1 MNRTTG
7 TDLAQQ
13 GQSLHNGDSPH
24 CANGKKALSSQHM
37 SKGRTSWAWVPTL
50 YFAEGLPYVLIVT
63 VSAIMFKQLGTSNAD
78 VALYTSWLYL
88 PWVIKP
94 IWSPFVD
101 LAKTKRWWLLLT
113 QLILGAGLAG
123 IALTLHAGNFFKWS
137 LAIMWLLAF
146 SSATHDIS
154 IDGFYLL
161 GLDEGEQSLFVGIR
175 NTAYRI
181 AMIAGQGGLLILV
194 GYFQNRFG
202 DVTNAWS
209 LGFLIAGGLMILL
222 FLYHS
227 SILPHPVADCTIA
240 VSGKNILKEFGR
252 TFVSYFSKPD
262 ILTAVLFILLFRFPE
277 AQIGKIAPLFLV
289 DSIENG
295 GLGLTTAQIGFAQGT
310 LGVIGLLLG
319 GILGGITLSRHG
331 LKKCI
336 WWMVGAISLPDLV
349 YVYLSW
355 MPTQNIAVVSSCIF
369 IEQLGYGF
377 GFTAFTLFLMYVARG
392 EHQTS
397 HYAISTGIMALGMML
412 PGMIS
417 GRLQEMMGYRWFFV
431 WIIACCAI
439 TCLVSALIKYEPEFG
454 KKQ

>member
-1 MNRTTG
+1 MG
-7 TDLAQQ
+7 A
-13 GQSLHNGDSPH
+13 P
-24 CANGKKALSSQHM
+24 
-37 SKGRTSWAWVPTL
+37 RTSWAWVPTL
-50 YFAEGLPYVLIVT
+50 YFAEGLPYVLVVT
-63 VSAIMFKQLGTSNAD
+63 VSAIMFKQLGISNTE

-94 IWSPFVD
+94 FWSPFVD
-101 LAKTKRWWLLLT
+101 LVKTKRWWLLLT

-123 IALTLHAGNFFKWS
+123 VGLTLNTPNFFRWT
-137 LAIMWLLAF
+137 LAILWLMAF

-154 IDGFYLL
+154 IDGFYML
-161 GLDEGEQSLFVGIR
+161 GLDEGEQSMFVGIR

-194 GYFQNRFG
+194 GLFQKMFG
-202 DVTNAWS
+202 SAVRAWS

-222 FLYHS
+222 WLYHS
-227 SILPHPVADCTIA
+227 YILPHPVADCTTG
-240 VSGKNILKEFGR
+240 VSGKNIVKEFGM
-252 TFVSYFSKPD
+252 TFVSYFQKPY
-262 ILTAVLFILLFRFPE
+262 IVPALLFILLFRFPE
-277 AQIGKIAPLFLV
+277 AQIGKIAPLFLI
-289 DSIENG
+289 DDIANG
-295 GLGLTTAQIGFAQGT
+295 GLGLTTQQIGFAQGT

-319 GILGGITLSRHG
+319 GILGGITLSKFG

-336 WWMVGAISLPDLV
+336 WFMVAAISVPDLV

-355 MPTQNIAVVSSCIF
+355 MPTQNMALISSCIF
-369 IEQLGYGF
+369 IEQMGYGF
-377 GFTAFTLFLMYVARG
+377 GFTAYTLFLMYFARG

-417 GRLQEMMGYRWFFV
+417 GWLQEHMGYQWFFV
-431 WIIACCAI
+431 WIIACCAV
-439 TCLVSALIKYEPEFG
+439 TCVVSALIKYEPDFG

>member
-1 MNRTTG
+1 M
-7 TDLAQQ
+7 A
-13 GQSLHNGDSPH
+13 SH
-24 CANGKKALSSQHM
+24 
-37 SKGRTSWAWVPTL
+37 RTSWAWVPTL
-50 YFAEGLPYVLIVT
+50 YFAEGLPYVLVVT
-63 VSAIMFKQLGTSNAD
+63 VSAIMFKQLGISNAD

-94 IWSPFVD
+94 FWSPFVD
-101 LAKTKRWWLLLT
+101 LVKTKRWWLLLT
-113 QLILGAGLAG
+113 QVILGAGLAG
-123 IALTLHAGNFFKWS
+123 VALTLNTTNFFRWS

-154 IDGFYLL
+154 IDGFYML

-194 GYFQNRFG
+194 GLFEKQFG
-202 DVTNAWS
+202 SAVRAWS
-209 LGFLIAGGLMILL
+209 LGFLVAGGLMILL
-222 FLYHS
+222 WLYHS
-227 SILPHPVADCTIA
+227 YILPHPVADCTTGI
-240 VSGKNILKEFGR
+240 SGKNILKEFGM
-252 TFVSYFSKPD
+252 TFVSYFKKPN
-262 ILTAVLFILLFRFPE
+262 ILPALLFILLFRFPE
-277 AQIGKIAPLFLV
+277 AQLGKIAPLFLV
-289 DSIENG
+289 DDAAAG
-295 GLGLTTAQIGFAQGT
+295 GLALTTGQVGFAQGT

-319 GILGGITLSRHG
+319 GILGGITLSRFG

-336 WWMVGAISLPDLV
+336 WYMVAAISVPDLV

-355 MPTQNIAVVSSCIF
+355 FPTQNMALVSTCIF
-369 IEQLGYGF
+369 IEQMGYGF
-377 GFTAFTLFLMYVARG
+377 GFTAYTLFLMYFARG

-417 GRLQEMMGYRWFFV
+417 GWLQEHMGYQWFFV
-431 WIIACCAI
+431 WIIGCCAV
-439 TCLVSALIKYEPEFG
+439 TCIVSALIKYEPDFG

>member
-1 MNRTTG
+1 M
-7 TDLAQQ
+7 A
-13 GQSLHNGDSPH
+13 SPR
-24 CANGKKALSSQHM
+24 A
-37 SKGRTSWAWVPTL
+37 SWAWVPTL
-50 YFAEGLPYVLIVT
+50 YFAEGLPYVLVVT
-63 VSAIMFKQLGTSNAD
+63 VSAIMFKQLGISNAD

-94 IWSPFVD
+94 FWSPFVD
-101 LAKTKRWWLLLT
+101 LVKTKRWWLLLT
-113 QLILGAGLAG
+113 QVILGAGLAG
-123 IALTLHAGNFFKWS
+123 VALTLNTTNFFRWS

-154 IDGFYLL
+154 IDGFYML

-194 GYFQNRFG
+194 GQFEKMFG
-202 DVTNAWS
+202 STVRAWS
-209 LGFLIAGGLMILL
+209 LGFLVAGGLMILL
-222 FLYHS
+222 WLYHS
-227 SILPHPVADCTIA
+227 YILPHPVADCTIGI
-240 VSGKNILKEFGR
+240 SGSNILKEFGM
-252 TFVSYFSKPD
+252 TFVSYFKKPH
-262 ILTAVLFILLFRFPE
+262 ILPALLFILLFRFPE
-277 AQIGKIAPLFLV
+277 AQLGKIAPLFLV
-289 DSIENG
+289 DDAAAG
-295 GLGLTTAQIGFAQGT
+295 GLALTTGQVGFAQGT

-319 GILGGITLSRHG
+319 GILGGITLSRFG

-336 WWMVGAISLPDLV
+336 WYMVAAISVPDLV

-355 MPTQNIAVVSSCIF
+355 FPTQNMALISTCIF
-369 IEQLGYGF
+369 IEQMGYGF
-377 GFTAFTLFLMYVARG
+377 GFTAYTLFLMYFARG

-417 GRLQEMMGYRWFFV
+417 GMLQESMGYRTFFIWV
-431 WIIACCAI
+431 IACCAV
-439 TCLVSALIKYEPEFG
+439 TCAVSAFIKYEPDFG

>member
-1 MNRTTG
+1 M
-7 TDLAQQ
+7 A
-13 GQSLHNGDSPH
+13 SPR
-24 CANGKKALSSQHM
+24 A
-37 SKGRTSWAWVPTL
+37 SWAWVPTL
-50 YFAEGLPYVLIVT
+50 YFAEGLPYVLVVT
-63 VSAIMFKQLGTSNAD
+63 VSAIMFKQLGISNAD

-94 IWSPFVD
+94 FWSPFVD
-101 LAKTKRWWLLLT
+101 LIKTKRWWLLLT
-113 QLILGAGLAG
+113 QVILGAGLAG
-123 IALTLHAGNFFKWS
+123 VALTLNTTNFFRWS

-154 IDGFYLL
+154 IDGFYML

-194 GYFQNRFG
+194 GQFEKLFG
-202 DVTNAWS
+202 STVRAWT
-209 LGFLIAGGLMILL
+209 LGFMIAGALMILL
-222 FLYHS
+222 WLYHS
-227 SILPHPVADCTIA
+227 YILPHPVADCTTGI
-240 VSGKNILKEFGR
+240 SGSNILKEFGM
-252 TFVSYFSKPD
+252 TFVSYFRKPY
-262 ILTAVLFILLFRFPE
+262 IVPALLFILLFRFPE
-277 AQIGKIAPLFLV
+277 AQLGKIAPLFLIDPV
-289 DSIENG
+289 EAG
-295 GLGLTTAQIGFAQGT
+295 GLGLTTGEVGFAQGT

-319 GILGGITLSRHG
+319 GILGGITLSRYG

-336 WWMVGAISLPDLV
+336 WYMVAAISVPDLV

-355 MPTQNIAVVSSCIF
+355 FPTQNMALVSTCIF
-369 IEQLGYGF
+369 IEQMGYGF
-377 GFTAFTLFLMYVARG
+377 GFTAYTLFLMYFARG

-417 GRLQEMMGYRWFFV
+417 GILQEHMGYRTFFIWV
-431 WIIACCAI
+431 IACCAV
-439 TCLVSALIKYEPEFG
+439 TCVVSAIIKYEPDFG

>member
-1 MNRTTG
+1 MASHR
-7 TDLAQQ
+7 
-13 GQSLHNGDSPH
+13 S
-24 CANGKKALSSQHM
+24 
-37 SKGRTSWAWVPTL
+37 SWAWVPTL
-50 YFAEGLPYVLIVT
+50 YFAEGLPYVLVVT
-63 VSAIMFKQLGTSNAD
+63 VSAIMFKQLGISNAD

-94 IWSPFVD
+94 FWSPFVD
-101 LAKTKRWWLLLT
+101 LVKTKRWWLLLT
-113 QLILGAGLAG
+113 QVILGAGLAG
-123 IALTLHAGNFFKWS
+123 VALTLNTTNFFRWS

-154 IDGFYLL
+154 IDGFYML

-194 GYFQNRFG
+194 GLFEKQFG
-202 DVTNAWS
+202 SAVRAWS
-209 LGFLIAGGLMILL
+209 LGFLVAGGLMILL
-222 FLYHS
+222 WLYHS
-227 SILPHPVADCTIA
+227 YILPHPVADCTTGI
-240 VSGKNILKEFGR
+240 SGKNILKEFGM
-252 TFVSYFSKPD
+252 TFVSYFKKPN
-262 ILTAVLFILLFRFPE
+262 ILPALLFILLFRFPE
-277 AQIGKIAPLFLV
+277 AQLGKIAPLFLV
-289 DSIENG
+289 DDAAAG
-295 GLGLTTAQIGFAQGT
+295 GLALTTGQVGFVQGT

-319 GILGGITLSRHG
+319 GILGGITLSHYG

-336 WWMVGAISLPDLV
+336 WYMVAAISVPDLV

-355 MPTQNIAVVSSCIF
+355 LPTQNMALVSTCIF
-369 IEQLGYGF
+369 IEQMGYGF
-377 GFTAFTLFLMYVARG
+377 GFTAYTLFLMYFARG

-417 GRLQEMMGYRWFFV
+417 GILQEHMGYRTFFIWV
-431 WIIACCAI
+431 IACCAV
-439 TCLVSALIKYEPEFG
+439 TCVVSAIIKYEPDFG

>member
-1 MNRTTG
+1 M
-7 TDLAQQ
+7 A
-13 GQSLHNGDSPH
+13 SP
-24 CANGKKALSSQHM
+24 
-37 SKGRTSWAWVPTL
+37 RTSWAWVPTL
-50 YFAEGLPYVLIVT
+50 YFAEGLPYVLVVT
-63 VSAIMFKQLGTSNAD
+63 VSAIMFKQLGISNAD

-94 IWSPFVD
+94 FWSPFVD
-101 LAKTKRWWLLLT
+101 LIKTKRWWLLLT

-123 IALTLHAGNFFKWS
+123 VALTVNTTNFFRWS

-154 IDGFYLL
+154 IDGFYML

-194 GYFQNRFG
+194 GLFEKQFG
-202 DVTNAWS
+202 SAVRAWS
-209 LGFLIAGGLMILL
+209 LGFLVAGGLMILL
-222 FLYHS
+222 WLYHS
-227 SILPHPVADCTIA
+227 YILPHPVADCTTGI
-240 VSGKNILKEFGR
+240 SRKNILREFGM
-252 TFVSYFSKPD
+252 TFVSYFKKPH
-262 ILTAVLFILLFRFPE
+262 IVPALLFILLFRCPE
-277 AQIGKIAPLFLV
+277 AQLVKIAPLFLV
-289 DSIENG
+289 DDAVSG
-295 GLGLTTAQIGFAQGT
+295 GLYLTTAQVGLAQGT

-319 GILGGITLSRHG
+319 GIIGGITLSKFG

-336 WWMVGAISLPDLV
+336 WYMVAAISVPDLV

-355 MPTQNIAVVSSCIF
+355 FPTQNMALVSTCIF
-369 IEQLGYGF
+369 IEQMGYGF
-377 GFTAFTLFLMYVARG
+377 GFTAYTLFLMYFARG

-417 GRLQEMMGYRWFFV
+417 GILQERMGYCMFFIWV
-431 WIIACCAI
+431 IACCI
-439 TCLVSALIKYEPEFG
+439 VTCLVTAFIKYEPDFG

>member
-1 MNRTTG
+1 MAASR
-7 TDLAQQ
+7 A
-13 GQSLHNGDSPH
+13 
-24 CANGKKALSSQHM
+24 
-37 SKGRTSWAWVPTL
+37 SWAWVPTL
-50 YFAEGLPYVLIVT
+50 YFAEGLPYVLVVT
-63 VSAIMFKQLGTSNAD
+63 VSVVMFKQLGISNAD

-94 IWSPFVD
+94 FWSPFVD
-101 LAKTKRWWLLLT
+101 LVKTKRWWLLLT

-123 IALTLHAGNFFKWS
+123 VALTLNTTNFFRWS

-161 GLDEGEQSLFVGIR
+161 ALDEGEQSLFVGIR

-181 AMIAGQGGLLILV
+181 AMIAGQGGLLMLV
-194 GYFQNRFG
+194 GLFEKMWGSTVR
-202 DVTNAWS
+202 AWS
-209 LGFLIAGGLMILL
+209 LGFMIAGGLMILL
-222 FLYHS
+222 WLYHS
-227 SILPHPVADCTIA
+227 YILPHPVADCTTGT
-240 VSGKNILKEFGR
+240 SGQNIIKEFGM
-252 TFVSYFSKPD
+252 TFVSYFRKPY
-262 ILTAVLFILLFRFPE
+262 IISALLFILLFRFPE
-277 AQIGKIAPLFLV
+277 AQIGKIAPLFLI
-289 DSIENG
+289 DDIAQG
-295 GLGLTTAQIGFAQGT
+295 GLGLTTQQIGFAQGT

-319 GILGGITLSRHG
+319 GILGGITLSRFG

-336 WWMVGAISLPDLV
+336 WYMVAAISVPDLV

-355 MPTQNIAVVSSCIF
+355 MPTQDIALVSSCIF

-377 GFTAFTLFLMYVARG
+377 GFTAYTLFLMYFARG

-412 PGMIS
+412 PGMFS
-417 GRLQEMMGYRWFFV
+417 GKLQELMGYRTFFI
-431 WIIACCAI
+431 WIIACCAV
-439 TCLVSALIKYEPEFG
+439 TCIVSALIKYEPDFG

>member
-1 MNRTTG
+1 M
-7 TDLAQQ
+7 A
-13 GQSLHNGDSPH
+13 SPR
-24 CANGKKALSSQHM
+24 A
-37 SKGRTSWAWVPTL
+37 SWAWVPTL
-50 YFAEGLPYVLIVT
+50 YFAEGLPYVLVVT
-63 VSAIMFKQLGTSNAD
+63 VSSLMFRQLGIGVAD
-78 VALYTSWLYL
+78 VTLYTSWLYL

-94 IWSPFVD
+94 FWSPFVD
-101 LAKTKRWWLLLT
+101 LVRTKRWWLLLT

-123 IALTLHAGNFFKWS
+123 VALTLNTTNFFRWS

-154 IDGFYLL
+154 IDGFYML

-194 GYFQNRFG
+194 GQFEKMFG
-202 DVTNAWS
+202 STVRAWS
-209 LGFLIAGGLMILL
+209 LGFLVAGGLMILL
-222 FLYHS
+222 WLYHS
-227 SILPHPVADCTIA
+227 YILPHPVADCTTGI
-240 VSGKNILKEFGR
+240 SGSNIIKEFGM
-252 TFVSYFSKPD
+252 TFVSYFKKPH
-262 ILTAVLFILLFRFPE
+262 ILPALLFILLFRFPE
-277 AQIGKIAPLFLV
+277 AQLGKIAPLFLV
-289 DSIENG
+289 DSEAAG
-295 GLGLTTAQIGFAQGT
+295 GLALTTGQVGFAQGT

-319 GILGGITLSRHG
+319 GILGGITLSRFG

-336 WWMVGAISLPDLV
+336 WYMVAAISVPDLV

-355 MPTQNIAVVSSCIF
+355 FPTQNMALVSSCIF
-369 IEQLGYGF
+369 IEQMGYGF
-377 GFTAFTLFLMYVARG
+377 GFTAYTLFLMYFARG

-417 GRLQEMMGYRWFFV
+417 GMLQESMGYRTFFIWV
-431 WIIACCAI
+431 IACCAV
-439 TCLVSALIKYEPEFG
+439 TCAVSAIIKYEPDFG

>member
-1 MNRTTG
+1 M
-7 TDLAQQ
+7 L
-13 GQSLHNGDSPH
+13 
-24 CANGKKALSSQHM
+24 
-37 SKGRTSWAWVPTL
+37 V
-50 YFAEGLPYVLIVT
+50 VT
-63 VSAIMFKQLGTSNAD
+63 VSAIMFKQLGISNAD

-94 IWSPFVD
+94 FWSPFVD
-101 LAKTKRWWLLLT
+101 LVKTKRWWLLLT
-113 QLILGAGLAG
+113 QIILGAGLAG
-123 IALTLHAGNFFKWS
+123 VALTLNTTNFFRWS

-154 IDGFYLL
+154 IDGFYML

-194 GYFQNRFG
+194 GQFEKMFG
-202 DVTNAWS
+202 STVRAWS
-209 LGFLIAGGLMILL
+209 LGFLVAGGLMILL
-222 FLYHS
+222 WLYHS
-227 SILPHPVADCTIA
+227 YILPHPVADCTTGI
-240 VSGKNILKEFGR
+240 SGSNIIKEFGM
-252 TFVSYFSKPD
+252 TFVSYFKKPH
-262 ILTAVLFILLFRFPE
+262 ILPALLFILLFRFPE
-277 AQIGKIAPLFLV
+277 AQLGKIAPLFLV
-289 DSIENG
+289 DSLEAG
-295 GLGLTTAQIGFAQGT
+295 GLALTTSQVGFAQGT

-319 GILGGITLSRHG
+319 GILGGITLSHYG

-336 WWMVGAISLPDLV
+336 WYMVAAISVPDLV

-355 MPTQNIAVVSSCIF
+355 LPTQNMALVSTCIF
-369 IEQLGYGF
+369 IEQMGYGF
-377 GFTAFTLFLMYVARG
+377 GFTAYTLFLMYFARG

-417 GRLQEMMGYRWFFV
+417 GILQEHMGYRTFFIWV
-431 WIIACCAI
+431 IACCAV
-439 TCLVSALIKYEPEFG
+439 TCVVSAIIKYEPDFG

>member
-1 MNRTTG
+1 MR
-7 TDLAQQ
+7 
-13 GQSLHNGDSPH
+13 SI
-24 CANGKKALSSQHM
+24 
-37 SKGRTSWAWVPTL
+37 L
-50 YFAEGLPYVLIVT
+50 YSCLLVPYVLVVT
-63 VSAIMFKQLGTSNAD
+63 VSAIMFKQLGISNAD

-94 IWSPFVD
+94 FWSPFVD
-101 LAKTKRWWLLLT
+101 LVKTKRWWLLLT

-123 IALTLHAGNFFKWS
+123 VALTLNATNFFKWS

-154 IDGFYLL
+154 IDGFYML

-194 GYFQNRFG
+194 GQFEKAFG
-202 DVTNAWS
+202 STVRAWS
-209 LGFLIAGGLMILL
+209 LGFLVAGGLMILL
-222 FLYHS
+222 WLYHS
-227 SILPHPVADCTIA
+227 YILPHPVADCTIG
-240 VSGKNILKEFGR
+240 VSGKNILKEFGM
-252 TFVSYFSKPD
+252 TFVSYFQKPY
-262 ILTAVLFILLFRFPE
+262 IVPALLFILLFRFPE
-277 AQIGKIAPLFLV
+277 AQLGKIAPLFLV
-289 DSIENG
+289 DDAAAG
-295 GLGLTTAQIGFAQGT
+295 GLELTTGQVGFAQGT

-319 GILGGITLSRHG
+319 GILGGITLSRFG

-336 WWMVGAISLPDLV
+336 WYMVAAISVPDLV

-355 MPTQNIAVVSSCIF
+355 FPTQNMALVSTCIF
-369 IEQLGYGF
+369 IEQMGYGF
-377 GFTAFTLFLMYVARG
+377 GFTAYTLFLMYFARG

-417 GRLQEMMGYRWFFV
+417 GMLQESMGYRTFFIWV
-431 WIIACCAI
+431 IACCAV
-439 TCLVSALIKYEPEFG
+439 TCVVSALIKYEPDFG

>member
-1 MNRTTG
+1 M
-7 TDLAQQ
+7 A
-13 GQSLHNGDSPH
+13 SH
-24 CANGKKALSSQHM
+24 
-37 SKGRTSWAWVPTL
+37 RTSWAWVPTL
-50 YFAEGLPYVLIVT
+50 YFAEGLPYVLVVT
-63 VSAIMFKQLGTSNAD
+63 VSAIMFKQLGISNAD

-94 IWSPFVD
+94 FWSPFVD
-101 LAKTKRWWLLLT
+101 LVKTKRWWLLLT
-113 QLILGAGLAG
+113 QVILGAGLAG
-123 IALTLHAGNFFKWS
+123 VALTLNTTNFFRWS

-154 IDGFYLL
+154 IDGFYML

-194 GYFQNRFG
+194 GLFEKQFG
-202 DVTNAWS
+202 SAVRAWS
-209 LGFLIAGGLMILL
+209 LGFLVAGGLMILL
-222 FLYHS
+222 WLYHS
-227 SILPHPVADCTIA
+227 YILPHPVADCTTGI
-240 VSGKNILKEFGR
+240 SGKNILKEFGM
-252 TFVSYFSKPD
+252 TFVSYFKKPN
-262 ILTAVLFILLFRFPE
+262 ILPALLFILLFRFPE
-277 AQIGKIAPLFLV
+277 AQLGKIAPLFLV
-289 DSIENG
+289 DDAAAG
-295 GLGLTTAQIGFAQGT
+295 GLALTTGQVGFAQGT

-319 GILGGITLSRHG
+319 GILGGITLSHYG

-336 WWMVGAISLPDLV
+336 WYMVAAISVPDLV

-355 MPTQNIAVVSSCIF
+355 LPTQNMALVSTCIF
-369 IEQLGYGF
+369 IEQMGYGF
-377 GFTAFTLFLMYVARG
+377 GFTAYTLFLMYFARG

-417 GRLQEMMGYRWFFV
+417 GILQEHMGYSTFFIWV
-431 WIIACCAI
+431 IACCAV
-439 TCLVSALIKYEPEFG
+439 TCVVSAIIKYEPDFG

>member
-1 MNRTTG
+1 M
-7 TDLAQQ
+7 L
-13 GQSLHNGDSPH
+13 
-24 CANGKKALSSQHM
+24 
-37 SKGRTSWAWVPTL
+37 V
-50 YFAEGLPYVLIVT
+50 VT
-63 VSAIMFKQLGTSNAD
+63 VSAIMFKQLGISNAD

-94 IWSPFVD
+94 FWSPFVD
-101 LAKTKRWWLLLT
+101 LVKTKRWWLLLT

-123 IALTLHAGNFFKWS
+123 VALTLNTTNFFKWS

-154 IDGFYLL
+154 IDGFYML

-194 GYFQNRFG
+194 GQFEKLFG
-202 DVTNAWS
+202 STVRAWS
-209 LGFLIAGGLMILL
+209 LGFMVAGGLMILL
-222 FLYHS
+222 WLYHS
-227 SILPHPVADCTIA
+227 YILPHPVADCTIG
-240 VSGKNILKEFGR
+240 VSGKNILKEFGM
-252 TFVSYFSKPD
+252 TFVSYFKKPH
-262 ILTAVLFILLFRFPE
+262 ILPALLFILLFRFPE
-277 AQIGKIAPLFLV
+277 AQLGKIAPLFLV
-289 DSIENG
+289 DDAASG
-295 GLGLTTAQIGFAQGT
+295 GLALTTGQVGFAQGT

-319 GILGGITLSRHG
+319 GILGGITLSHYG

-336 WWMVGAISLPDLV
+336 WYMVAAISVPDLV

-355 MPTQNIAVVSSCIF
+355 FPTQNMALVSTCIF
-369 IEQLGYGF
+369 IEQMGYGF
-377 GFTAFTLFLMYVARG
+377 GFTAYTLFLMYFARG

-417 GRLQEMMGYRWFFV
+417 GMLQEHMGYRTFFIWV
-431 WIIACCAI
+431 IACCAV
-439 TCLVSALIKYEPEFG
+439 TCVVSAIIRYEPDFG

>member
-1 MNRTTG
+1 M
-7 TDLAQQ
+7 A
-13 GQSLHNGDSPH
+13 SH
-24 CANGKKALSSQHM
+24 
-37 SKGRTSWAWVPTL
+37 RTSWAWVPTL
-50 YFAEGLPYVLIVT
+50 YFAEGLPYVLVVT
-63 VSAIMFKQLGTSNAD
+63 VSAIMFKQLGISNAD

-94 IWSPFVD
+94 FWSPFVD
-101 LAKTKRWWLLLT
+101 LVKTKRWWLLLT
-113 QLILGAGLAG
+113 QVILGAGLAG
-123 IALTLHAGNFFKWS
+123 VALTLNTTYFFIWS

-154 IDGFYLL
+154 IDGFYML

-194 GYFQNRFG
+194 GLFEKQFG
-202 DVTNAWS
+202 SAVRAWS
-209 LGFLIAGGLMILL
+209 LGFLVAGGLMILL
-222 FLYHS
+222 WLYHS
-227 SILPHPVADCTIA
+227 YILPHPVADCTIGI
-240 VSGKNILKEFGR
+240 SGKNILKEFGM
-252 TFVSYFSKPD
+252 TFVSYFKKPN
-262 ILTAVLFILLFRFPE
+262 ILPALLFILLFRFPE
-277 AQIGKIAPLFLV
+277 AQLGKIAPLFLV
-289 DSIENG
+289 DDAAAG
-295 GLGLTTAQIGFAQGT
+295 GLALTTGQVGFAQGT

-319 GILGGITLSRHG
+319 GILGGITLSHYG

-336 WWMVGAISLPDLV
+336 WYMVAAISVPDLV

-355 MPTQNIAVVSSCIF
+355 LPTQNMALVSTCIF
-369 IEQLGYGF
+369 IEQMGYGF
-377 GFTAFTLFLMYVARG
+377 GFTAYTLFLMYFARG

-417 GRLQEMMGYRWFFV
+417 GILQEHMGYRTFFIWV
-431 WIIACCAI
+431 IACCAV
-439 TCLVSALIKYEPEFG
+439 TCVVSAIIKYEPDFG

>member
-1 MNRTTG
+1 
-7 TDLAQQ
+7 
-13 GQSLHNGDSPH
+13 
-24 CANGKKALSSQHM
+24 
-37 SKGRTSWAWVPTL
+37 
-50 YFAEGLPYVLIVT
+50 
-63 VSAIMFKQLGTSNAD
+63 MFRQLGIGVAD
-78 VALYTSWLYL
+78 VTLYTSWLYL

-94 IWSPFVD
+94 FWSPFVD
-101 LAKTKRWWLLLT
+101 LVRTKRWWLLLT

-123 IALTLHAGNFFKWS
+123 VALTLNTTNFFRWS

-154 IDGFYLL
+154 IDGFYML

-194 GYFQNRFG
+194 GQFEKMFG
-202 DVTNAWS
+202 STVRAWS
-209 LGFLIAGGLMILL
+209 LGFLVAGGLMILL
-222 FLYHS
+222 WLYHS
-227 SILPHPVADCTIA
+227 YILPHPVADCTTGI
-240 VSGKNILKEFGR
+240 SGSNIIKEFGM
-252 TFVSYFSKPD
+252 TFVSYFKKPH
-262 ILTAVLFILLFRFPE
+262 ILPALLFILLFRFPE
-277 AQIGKIAPLFLV
+277 AQLGKIAPLFLV
-289 DSIENG
+289 DSEAAG
-295 GLGLTTAQIGFAQGT
+295 GLALTTGQVGFAQGT

-319 GILGGITLSRHG
+319 GILGGITLSRFG

-336 WWMVGAISLPDLV
+336 WYMVAAISVPDLV

-355 MPTQNIAVVSSCIF
+355 FPTQDMALISTCIF
-369 IEQLGYGF
+369 IEQMGYGF
-377 GFTAFTLFLMYVARG
+377 GFTAYTLFLMYFARG

-417 GRLQEMMGYRWFFV
+417 GALQESMGYRTFFIWV
-431 WIIACCAI
+431 IACCAV
-439 TCLVSALIKYEPEFG
+439 TCVVSAIIKYEPDFG

>member
-1 MNRTTG
+1 M
-7 TDLAQQ
+7 A
-13 GQSLHNGDSPH
+13 SPR
-24 CANGKKALSSQHM
+24 A
-37 SKGRTSWAWVPTL
+37 SWAWVPTL
-50 YFAEGLPYVLIVT
+50 YFAEGLPYVLVVT
-63 VSAIMFKQLGTSNAD
+63 VSAIMFKQLGISNAD

-94 IWSPFVD
+94 FWSPFVD
-101 LAKTKRWWLLLT
+101 LVKTKRWWLLLT
-113 QLILGAGLAG
+113 QVILGAGLAG
-123 IALTLHAGNFFKWS
+123 VALTLNTTNFFRWS

-154 IDGFYLL
+154 IDGFYML

-194 GYFQNRFG
+194 GQFEKMFG
-202 DVTNAWS
+202 SVVRAWS
-209 LGFLIAGGLMILL
+209 LGFLVAGGLMILL
-222 FLYHS
+222 WLYHS
-227 SILPHPVADCTIA
+227 YILPHPVADCTTGI
-240 VSGKNILKEFGR
+240 SGSNILKEFGM
-252 TFVSYFSKPD
+252 TFVSYFKKPH
-262 ILTAVLFILLFRFPE
+262 ILTALLFILLFRFPE
-277 AQIGKIAPLFLV
+277 AQLGKIAPLFLV
-289 DSIENG
+289 DDTAAG
-295 GLGLTTAQIGFAQGT
+295 GLALTTGQIGFAQGT

-319 GILGGITLSRHG
+319 GILGGITLSRFG

-336 WWMVGAISLPDLV
+336 WYMVAAISVPDLV

-355 MPTQNIAVVSSCIF
+355 FPTGNMTLVSTCIF
-369 IEQLGYGF
+369 IEQMGYGF
-377 GFTAFTLFLMYVARG
+377 GFTAYTLFLMYFARG

-417 GRLQEMMGYRWFFV
+417 GWLQERMGYQWFFV
-431 WIIACCAI
+431 WIIACCI
-439 TCLVSALIKYEPEFG
+439 VTCLVSAFIKYEPDFG

>member
-1 MNRTTG
+1 M
-7 TDLAQQ
+7 A
-13 GQSLHNGDSPH
+13 SPR
-24 CANGKKALSSQHM
+24 A
-37 SKGRTSWAWVPTL
+37 SWAWVPTL
-50 YFAEGLPYVLIVT
+50 YFAEGLPYVLVVT
-63 VSAIMFKQLGTSNAD
+63 VSAIMFKQLGISNAD

-94 IWSPFVD
+94 FWSPFVD
-101 LAKTKRWWLLLT
+101 LVKTKRWWLLLT

-123 IALTLHAGNFFKWS
+123 VALTLNTTNFFKWS

-154 IDGFYLL
+154 IDGFYML

-181 AMIAGQGGLLILV
+181 AMIAGQGGLLMLV
-194 GYFQNRFG
+194 GQFEKMFG
-202 DVTNAWS
+202 SAIRAWS
-209 LGFLIAGGLMILL
+209 LGFLIAGGIMILL
-222 FLYHS
+222 WLYHS
-227 SILPHPVADCTIA
+227 YILPHPVADCTIE
-240 VSGKNILKEFGR
+240 VSGSNIFKEFGM
-252 TFVSYFSKPD
+252 TFVSYFKKPY
-262 ILTAVLFILLFRFPE
+262 IITALLFILLFRFPE
-277 AQIGKIAPLFLV
+277 AQLGKIAPLFLI
-289 DSIENG
+289 DSAAQG
-295 GLGLTTAQIGFAQGT
+295 GLALTTGQVGFAQGT

-319 GILGGITLSRHG
+319 GILGGLTLSRYG

-336 WWMVGAISLPDLV
+336 WYMVAAISVPDLV

-355 MPTQNIAVVSSCIF
+355 FPTQNMALVSTCIF
-369 IEQLGYGF
+369 IEQMGYGF
-377 GFTAFTLFLMYVARG
+377 GFTAYTLFLMYFARG

-417 GRLQEMMGYRWFFV
+417 GKLQELMGYRTFFI
-431 WIIACCAI
+431 WIIACCAV
-439 TCLVSALIKYEPEFG
+439 TCVVSALIKYEPDFG

>member
-1 MNRTTG
+1 M
-7 TDLAQQ
+7 AA
-13 GQSLHNGDSPH
+13 S
-24 CANGKKALSSQHM
+24 
-37 SKGRTSWAWVPTL
+37 RTSWAWVPTL
-50 YFAEGLPYVLIVT
+50 YFAEGLPYVLVVT
-63 VSAIMFKQLGTSNAD
+63 VSAIMFKQLGISNAD

-94 IWSPFVD
+94 FWSPFVD
-101 LAKTKRWWLLLT
+101 LVKTKRWWLLLT
-113 QLILGAGLAG
+113 QIILGAGLAG
-123 IALTLHAGNFFKWS
+123 VALTLNTTNFFRWS

-154 IDGFYLL
+154 IDGFYML

-194 GYFQNRFG
+194 GLFERLFG
-202 DVTNAWS
+202 SAVRAWS
-209 LGFLIAGGLMILL
+209 LGFLVAGGLMILL
-222 FLYHS
+222 WLYHS
-227 SILPHPVADCTIA
+227 YILPHPVADCTTGI
-240 VSGKNILKEFGR
+240 SGSSILKEFGM
-252 TFVSYFSKPD
+252 TFVSYFKKPH
-262 ILTAVLFILLFRFPE
+262 IIPALLFILLFRFPE
-277 AQIGKIAPLFLV
+277 AQLGKIAPLFLI
-289 DSIENG
+289 DSVADG
-295 GLGLTTAQIGFAQGT
+295 GLALTTGQVGFAQGT

-319 GILGGITLSRHG
+319 GILGGITLSRFG

-336 WWMVGAISLPDLV
+336 WYMVAAISVPDLV

-355 MPTQNIAVVSSCIF
+355 FPTQNMALVSTCIF
-369 IEQLGYGF
+369 IEQMGYGF
-377 GFTAFTLFLMYVARG
+377 GFTAYTLFLMYFARG

-417 GRLQEMMGYRWFFV
+417 GILQESMGYRTFFIWV
-431 WIIACCAI
+431 IACCAV
-439 TCLVSALIKYEPEFG
+439 TCVVSALIKYEPDFG

>member
-1 MNRTTG
+1 M
-7 TDLAQQ
+7 A
-13 GQSLHNGDSPH
+13 SPR
-24 CANGKKALSSQHM
+24 A
-37 SKGRTSWAWVPTL
+37 SWAWVPTL
-50 YFAEGLPYVLIVT
+50 YFAEGLPYVLVVT
-63 VSAIMFKQLGTSNAD
+63 VSAIMFKQLGISNAD

-94 IWSPFVD
+94 FWSPFVD
-101 LAKTKRWWLLLT
+101 LVKTKRWWLLLT

-123 IALTLHAGNFFKWS
+123 VALTLNATNFFKWS

-154 IDGFYLL
+154 IDGFYML

-194 GYFQNRFG
+194 GQFEKAFG
-202 DVTNAWS
+202 STVRAWS
-209 LGFLIAGGLMILL
+209 LGFLVAGGLMILL
-222 FLYHS
+222 WLYHS
-227 SILPHPVADCTIA
+227 YILPHPVADCTIG
-240 VSGKNILKEFGR
+240 VSGKNILKEFGM
-252 TFVSYFSKPD
+252 TFVSYFQKPY
-262 ILTAVLFILLFRFPE
+262 IVPALLFILLFRFPE
-277 AQIGKIAPLFLV
+277 AQLGKIAPLFLV
-289 DSIENG
+289 DDAAAG
-295 GLGLTTAQIGFAQGT
+295 GLELTTGQVGFAQGT

-319 GILGGITLSRHG
+319 GILGGITLSRFG

-336 WWMVGAISLPDLV
+336 WYMVAAISVPDLV

-355 MPTQNIAVVSSCIF
+355 FPTQNMALVSTCIF
-369 IEQLGYGF
+369 IEQMGYGF
-377 GFTAFTLFLMYVARG
+377 GFTAYTLFLMYFARG

-417 GRLQEMMGYRWFFV
+417 GMLQESMGYRTFFIWV
-431 WIIACCAI
+431 IACCAV
-439 TCLVSALIKYEPEFG
+439 TCAVSAFIKYEPDFG

>member
-1 MNRTTG
+1 M
-7 TDLAQQ
+7 A
-13 GQSLHNGDSPH
+13 SPR
-24 CANGKKALSSQHM
+24 A
-37 SKGRTSWAWVPTL
+37 SWAWVPTL
-50 YFAEGLPYVLIVT
+50 YFAEGLPYVLVVT
-63 VSAIMFKQLGTSNAD
+63 VSAIMFKQLGISNAD

-94 IWSPFVD
+94 FWSPFVD
-101 LAKTKRWWLLLT
+101 LVKTKRWWLLLT

-123 IALTLHAGNFFKWS
+123 VALTLNTTNFFKWS

-154 IDGFYLL
+154 IDGFYML

-181 AMIAGQGGLLILV
+181 AMIAGQGGLLIMV
-194 GYFQNRFG
+194 GQFEKLFG
-202 DVTNAWS
+202 STVRAWS
-209 LGFLIAGGLMILL
+209 LGFLVAGGLMILL
-222 FLYHS
+222 WLYHS
-227 SILPHPVADCTIA
+227 YILPHPVADCTIG
-240 VSGKNILKEFGR
+240 VSGKNILKEFGM
-252 TFVSYFSKPD
+252 TFVSYFKKPH
-262 ILTAVLFILLFRFPE
+262 ILPALLFILLFRFPE
-277 AQIGKIAPLFLV
+277 AQLGKIAPLFLV
-289 DSIENG
+289 DDAASG
-295 GLGLTTAQIGFAQGT
+295 GLALTTGQVGFAQGT

-319 GILGGITLSRHG
+319 GILGGITLSHYG

-336 WWMVGAISLPDLV
+336 WYMVAAISVPDLV

-355 MPTQNIAVVSSCIF
+355 FPTQNMALVSTCIF
-369 IEQLGYGF
+369 IEQMGYGF
-377 GFTAFTLFLMYVARG
+377 GFTAYTLFLMYFARG

-417 GRLQEMMGYRWFFV
+417 GMLQESMGYRTFFIWV
-431 WIIACCAI
+431 IACCAV
-439 TCLVSALIKYEPEFG
+439 TCVVSAIIKYEPDFG

>member
-1 MNRTTG
+1 M
-7 TDLAQQ
+7 A
-13 GQSLHNGDSPH
+13 SPR
-24 CANGKKALSSQHM
+24 A
-37 SKGRTSWAWVPTL
+37 SWAWVPTL
-50 YFAEGLPYVLIVT
+50 YFAEGLPYVLVVT
-63 VSAIMFKQLGTSNAD
+63 VSAIMFKQLGISNAD

-94 IWSPFVD
+94 FWSPFVD
-101 LAKTKRWWLLLT
+101 LVKTKRWWLLLT

-123 IALTLHAGNFFKWS
+123 VALTLNTTNFFKWS

-154 IDGFYLL
+154 IDGFYML

-194 GYFQNRFG
+194 GQFEKMFG
-202 DVTNAWS
+202 SAARAWS
-209 LGFLIAGGLMILL
+209 LGFMVAGALMILL
-222 FLYHS
+222 WLYHS
-227 SILPHPVADCTIA
+227 YILPHPVADCTTGT
-240 VSGKNILKEFGR
+240 SGSNILKEFGM
-252 TFVSYFSKPD
+252 TFVSYFRKPH
-262 ILTAVLFILLFRFPE
+262 IVPALLFILLFRFPE
-277 AQIGKIAPLFLV
+277 AQLGKIAPLFLV
-289 DSIENG
+289 DDIATG
-295 GLGLTTAQIGFAQGT
+295 GLGLTTGQVGFAQGT

-319 GILGGITLSRHG
+319 GILGGITLSRFG

-336 WWMVGAISLPDLV
+336 WYMVAAISVPDLV
-349 YVYLSW
+349 YVFLSW
-355 MPTQNIAVVSSCIF
+355 LPTQHMTIVTSCIF
-369 IEQLGYGF
+369 IEQMGYGF
-377 GFTAFTLFLMYVARG
+377 GFTAYTLFLIYFSRG

-417 GRLQEMMGYRWFFV
+417 GILQEHMGYLAFFIWV
-431 WIIACCAI
+431 IACCI
-439 TCLVSALIKYEPEFG
+439 VTCLVTAFIKYEPDFG